1 MKKTGYFVFCLLI
14 CTVFTLPASAQFPI
28 KLPKIGQP
36 KPTPAPTAPTNASN
50 PAGSVDQR
58 VTAPGTT
65 GTLPSPGATDSPVML
80 KTTLDIRADTEARY
94 WKMPG
99 ESNYTSWV
107 PQVRFNVL
115 YNGAAKLRLMAEY
128 FTPDGKAWTSETLK
142 QNTASAQE
150 QTVELITD
158 RVGDRFTNRS
168 TNAVGT
174 FGIKITDTRDGKV
187 LFQGKF
193 KVGKFKYGPD
203 IPMFKNQYDFFV
215 EQDWNMPIGYVWLD
229 SSTDKHGLL
238 PTFSVWI
245 KGENRLD
252 DLEARLFYNGQQIA
266 TTDDMGA
273 AGSKQRRYP
282 NSLQNK
288 ETHRWELLDFAWYK
302 FRYAATPQ
310 GRKMFANA
318 KFMND
323 MAGDYSVKVF
333 HKGVQIREAAFSVV
347 NGEFV
352 DNGIAKN
359 NSFAE
364 HKVIVPVKIMGDKD
378 KWNTTQWK
386 TDAFYGNPLAGF
398 SWQ

>member
-1 MKKTGYFVFCLLI
+1 MKKTGYFVFCLLV
-14 CTVFTLPASAQFPI
+14 CTVFSLPVLAQFPI

-36 KPTPAPTAPTNASN
+36 KPTPAPTAPTTPSN
-50 PAGSVDQR
+50 PAGNMDQR

-65 GTLPSPGATDSPVML
+65 GTLPSPGATDSPVLL
-80 KTTLDIRADTEARY
+80 KTTLDIRCDTEARY
-94 WKMPG
+94 WKLPG

-107 PQVRFNVL
+107 PQVRFDVL
-115 YNGAAKLRLMAEY
+115 YNGASKLRLMAEY
-128 FTPDGKAWTSETLK
+128 FTPDGKPWTSETLK
-142 QNTASAQE
+142 LNTANAQQ
-150 QTVELITD
+150 QTQEMITD

-174 FGIKITDTRDGKV
+174 FGVKITDTRDGKV

-302 FRYAATPQ
+302 FRYAATAQ
-310 GRKMFANA
+310 GRKMFAQA

-323 MAGDYSVKVF
+323 MSGDYSVKVF
-333 HKGVQIREAAFSVV
+333 HKGVQIREASFSVAG
-347 NGEFV
+347 GEFV

-364 HKVIVPVKIMGDKD
+364 NKVIVPVKIMGDKD
-378 KWNTTQWK
+378 KWNATQWK

-398 SWQ
+398 NWQ

>member
-1 MKKTGYFVFCLLI
+1 MKKICLIAFCLLMI
-14 CTVFTLPASAQFPI
+14 GQLTPAQI
-28 KLPKIGQP
+28 KIGLPKIGQP
-36 KPTPAPTAPTNASN
+36 KTTNTPAPPNNTNN
-50 PAGSVDQR
+50 PAGKVDQSNSAAGKIGS
-58 VTAPGTT
+58 VPAT
-65 GTLPSPGATDSPVML
+65 GATDSPVML
-80 KTTLDIRADTEARY
+80 KTTLDIRCDTEARY

-107 PQVRFNVL
+107 PQVRFDVL

-128 FTPDGKAWTSETLK
+128 FTPDGKPWTNETLK
-142 QNTASAQE
+142 LNTANGQNQTQE
-150 QTVELITD
+150 MITD

-174 FGIKITDTRDGKV
+174 FGVKITDTRDGKV

-215 EQDWNMPIGYVWLD
+215 EQDWNIPIGYAWLD
-229 SSTDKHGLL
+229 SSIDKNGLL
-238 PTFSVWI
+238 PTVGVWI
-245 KGENRLD
+245 KGENRPD
-252 DLEARLFYNGQQIA
+252 DIEGRLFYNGEQIA

-273 AGSKQRRYP
+273 AESKHRRYP

-288 ETHRWELLDFAWYK
+288 ETHRWELYNFVWYK
-302 FRYAATPQ
+302 FRYAASPQ
-310 GRKMFANA
+310 ARKMFPNA
-318 KFMND
+318 RFMND
-323 MAGDYSVKVF
+323 LNGEYTVKVF
-333 HKGVQIREAAFSVV
+333 HKGVQIREASFSVA

-364 HKVIVPVKIMGDKD
+364 NKVIVPVKIIGDKD
-378 KWNTTQWK
+378 KWNSAQWK
-386 TDAFYGNPLAGF
+386 TDAFYGNPLTGF
-398 SWQ
+398 NWQ

>member
-1 MKKTGYFVFCLLI
+1 
-14 CTVFTLPASAQFPI
+14 
-28 KLPKIGQP
+28 
-36 KPTPAPTAPTNASN
+36 
-50 PAGSVDQR
+50 
-58 VTAPGTT
+58 
-65 GTLPSPGATDSPVML
+65 ML
-80 KTTLDIRADTEARY
+80 KTTLDIRCDTEARY

-107 PQVRFNVL
+107 PQVRFDVL
-115 YNGAAKLRLMAEY
+115 YSGATKLRLMAEY
-128 FTPDGKAWTSETLK
+128 FTPDGKPWTSETLK
-142 QNTASAQE
+142 LNTANGQHQTQE
-150 QTVELITD
+150 MITD

-174 FGIKITDTRDGKV
+174 FGVKITDTRDGKV

-273 AGSKQRRYP
+273 GRLKAAPLPEQPSKQGHAPVGTARFC
-282 NSLQNK
+282 L
-288 ETHRWELLDFAWYK
+288 
-302 FRYAATPQ
+302 
-310 GRKMFANA
+310 
-318 KFMND
+318 
-323 MAGDYSVKVF
+323 
-333 HKGVQIREAAFSVV
+333 VQIQVCGHCRR
-347 NGEFV
+347 
-352 DNGIAKN
+352 
-359 NSFAE
+359 
-364 HKVIVPVKIMGDKD
+364 
-378 KWNTTQWK
+378 
-386 TDAFYGNPLAGF
+386 AGKCLRTLNL
-398 SWQ
+398 

>member
-1 MKKTGYFVFCLLI
+1 
-14 CTVFTLPASAQFPI
+14 
-28 KLPKIGQP
+28 
-36 KPTPAPTAPTNASN
+36 
-50 PAGSVDQR
+50 
-58 VTAPGTT
+58 
-65 GTLPSPGATDSPVML
+65 
-80 KTTLDIRADTEARY
+80 
-94 WKMPG
+94 
-99 ESNYTSWV
+99 
-107 PQVRFNVL
+107 
-115 YNGAAKLRLMAEY
+115 
-128 FTPDGKAWTSETLK
+128 
-142 QNTASAQE
+142 
-150 QTVELITD
+150 
-158 RVGDRFTNRS
+158 
-168 TNAVGT
+168 
-174 FGIKITDTRDGKV
+174 
-187 LFQGKF
+187 
-193 KVGKFKYGPD
+193 
-203 IPMFKNQYDFFV
+203 
-215 EQDWNMPIGYVWLD
+215 MPIGYVWLD
-229 SSTDKHGLL
+229 SSTDKHGPL

-323 MAGDYSVKVF
+323 MSGDYSVKVF
-333 HKGVQIREAAFSVV
+333 HKGVQIREASFSVA

-364 HKVIVPVKIMGDKD
+364 NKVIVPVKIM
-378 KWNTTQWK
+378 
-386 TDAFYGNPLAGF
+386 
-398 SWQ
+398 